1 MVKYNDLLDTLFKEW
16 KNSYSEEDRKKFCE
30 DGIMLKYD
38 KSIDVDEQW
47 EKSTRR
53 IMFLLKD
60 CPDGWGYDT
69 RGMLIDEKK
78 GEENRTLKNKFT
90 RNLAKILYGL
100 QNKERNEVHDKY
112 VNEHMSDAERI
123 WNTVPFAFIETKKL
137 AGGKDVSSET
147 IMKALTRDKLFLAKE
162 IDILRPN
169 IIVCFDGDNNIFKY
183 ITDEYFMGVK
193 PSIEKRYI
201 YDNAKFNCCL
211 NYYEQNNTVVVNSY
225 HPSAVVDD
233 WIFLEKVFSPFRSLL
248 GDLPNDKRL

>member
-1 MVKYNDLLDTLFKEW
+1 MIKYNDLLDTLFKEW
-16 KNSYSEEDRKKFCE
+16 ENSYSEEDRKKFCK
-30 DGIMLKYD
+30 DGIMLKAD
-38 KSIDVDEQW
+38 RSIDVDEQW

-69 RGMLIDEKK
+69 REMLRDEKN

-100 QNKERNEVHDKY
+100 QNKERNEIHDKY
-112 VNEHMSDAERI
+112 VNEHMSDAEST
-123 WNTVPFAFIETKKL
+123 WNTMPFAFIETKKL

-147 IMKALTRDKLFLAKE
+147 MMKALTRDKLFLAKE

-183 ITDEYFMGVK
+183 VTEEYFMGVK

-201 YDNAKFNCCL
+201 YDNEKFNCCL
-211 NYYEQNNTVVVNSY
+211 NYYEQNNTVVINSY
-225 HPSAVVDD
+225 HPSAVVAD
-233 WIFLEKVFSPFRSLL
+233 WIFLERVFSPFRSLL
-248 GDLPNDKRL
+248 GDLSNDKKL